1 MSKGTPNW
9 WKVILCLL
17 IGVLCVWLVLDVFPG
32 HLSRR
37 IDYRKAKSLI
47 RARDFEKAE
56 RQIGQL
62 RGISEYDKDYLRM
75 YCRCYPLYLEGK
87 IQEAGQQYNSAYHDW
102 LYRDKMTVWD
112 QPWLDWQAVSEIKA
126 EADRRKREEEK
137 REEAERQAR
146 AEQREKEYQEKVRS
160 SEMPFL
166 GMREEDVGKTMLG
179 WYTGDVRRA
188 QESYWYYD
196 RSGLYRD
203 PHRVGKREVTHY
215 DFVRNGELVLEVFC
229 TDGTVD
235 ELVRYEDGMF
245 YYTWTYLLPEE
256 LTGDKKYRT
265 TWNPKGYVATTK
277 KSTRKVTARPAQD
290 QKDYANEEDFYEDY
304 ADEFEDLDEAMDYY
318 LDHYQ

>member
-1 MSKGTPNW
+1 MPKKIVGVICGTL
-9 WKVILCLL
+9 IFLCALWLL
-17 IGVLCVWLVLDVFPG
+17 FDVLQG
-32 HLSRR
+32 HPAQWRE
-37 IDYRKAKSLI
+37 YREAEQLI
-47 RARDFEKAE
+47 RAGDYEKAGDEISQMNHISAYDRDFYQA
-56 RQIGQL
+56 
-62 RGISEYDKDYLRM
+62 
-75 YCRCYPLYLEGK
+75 YCRSYPLYLAGRL
-87 IQEAGQQYNSAYHDW
+87 EAAAEQFEWQGHDMY
-102 LYRDKMTVWD
+102 YRGRLTIREAD
-112 QPWLDWQAVSEIKA
+112 WLDWEAVGAIEREQERLRQEQKERERA
-126 EADRRKREEEK
+126 E
-137 REEAERQAR
+137 QLAR

-166 GMREEDVGKTMLG
+166 GMREEDVGKTRLG

-245 YYTWTYLLPEE
+245 YYTWTYLLPDE
-256 LTGDKKYRT
+256 LTGDKKYRN

-277 KSTRKVTARPAQD
+277 KSTRKATARPVQD
-290 QKDYANEEDFYEDY
+290 QTDYANEEDFYEDY